1 VTASYLMLM
10 FERLHLSEEDNMPGR
25 VLCHHKRCILENKN
39 SFGMT
44 LISIPI
50 LVLDL
55 LSHNIDIY
63 NCILL
68 DMYQSRFSYRFFH
81 VF

>member
-1 VTASYLMLM
+1 MTASNLM
-10 FERLHLSEEDNMPGR
+10 FTFESLHLSEEGNMPSR
-25 VLCHHKRCILENKN
+25 VLCHQKRYTPENKN
-39 SFGMT
+39 SFWMT